1 MEDAEAVEIT
11 EDDVGTIEAAEVVE
25 EPEPTPV
32 EKASTLAHALGVAAS
47 NGRAAA
53 RNEDWAAVTAL
64 MQEAETAITELRALA
79 AEQSA

>member
-1 MEDAEAVEIT
+1 MEDTEHVEIT
-11 EDDVGTIEAAEVVE
+11 EDDVGTIEAAEVAE

-32 EKASTLAHALGVAAS
+32 EKAGTLTHALGVAAS

-53 RNEDWAAVTAL
+53 RNEDWATVTAL